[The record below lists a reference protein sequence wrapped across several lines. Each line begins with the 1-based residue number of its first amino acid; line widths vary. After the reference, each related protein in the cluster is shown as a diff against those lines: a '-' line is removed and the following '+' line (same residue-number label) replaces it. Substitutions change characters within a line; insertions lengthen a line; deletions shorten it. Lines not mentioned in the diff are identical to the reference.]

1 MKKIVW
7 MSSFILSLLIFTLIS
22 LLVTSIIVLFSDSNV
37 LSFTQSNGAHMWIG
51 LEVSGSWQGVA
62 QTLNEHG
69 FDSVLW
75 LGLVQLLPFIL
86 INIILIRLF
95 LLYRRGSFF
104 AIENIQC
111 FKWLG
116 GVLLAQFALVVC
128 YPSLLITLLNLATG
142 SDIGRVVAIQDTDII
157 GLVMGLIIYVIG
169 WIMGQ
174 AQQLE
179 KEQELVI

>member
-7 MSSFILSLLIFTLIS
+7 MSTLILSLLVFTLLS
-22 LLVTSIIVLFSDSNV
+22 LLVTSIIVLFSDNDV

-51 LEVSGSWQGVA
+51 LEVSGSWQGIA
-62 QTLNEHG
+62 QTLSESD

-128 YPSLLITLLNLATG
+128 YPPLLITLLNFAT
-142 SDIGRVVAIQDTDII
+142 DTDFGRVVVIQDTDII

-174 AQQLE
+174 AQQLQE
-179 KEQELVI
+179 EQELVI

>member
-7 MSSFILSLLIFTLIS
+7 MSSFILSLLFFTLIS

-75 LGLVQLLPFIL
+75 LGLVQLLPFML

-174 AQQLE
+174 AQQLQ

>member
-7 MSSFILSLLIFTLIS
+7 MSTLILSLLVFTLLS
-22 LLVTSIIVLFSDSNV
+22 LLVTSIIVLFSDNDV

-174 AQQLE
+174 AQQLQ

>member
-7 MSSFILSLLIFTLIS
+7 MSSFILSLLIFTLFS

-37 LSFTQSNGAHMWIG
+37 LSFTQNNGAHMWIG

-142 SDIGRVVAIQDTDII
+142 SDIRRVVAIQDTDII

-174 AQQLE
+174 AQQLQ

>member
-116 GVLLAQFALVVC
+116 GVLLAQFVLVVC

-174 AQQLE
+174 AQQLQ

>member
-7 MSSFILSLLIFTLIS
+7 MSTLILSLLLFTLIS
-22 LLVTSIIVLFSDSNV
+22 LLVTSIIVLFSDSDV
-37 LSFTQSNGAHMWIG
+37 LSFTQSNGAHIWIG
-51 LEVSGSWQGVA
+51 LEVSGSWQGIA
-62 QTLNEHG
+62 QTLGEHG

-75 LGLVQLLPFIL
+75 LGLVQLLPFFL

-95 LLYRRGSFF
+95 LLYRCGSFF
-104 AIENIQC
+104 TIENIQC

-128 YPSLLITLLNLATG
+128 YPSLLITLLNFATG
-142 SDIGRVVAIQDTDII
+142 TDMGRVVTIQDTDII
-157 GLVMGLIIYVIG
+157 GLVVGLIIYVIG

-174 AQQLE
+174 AQQLQE
-179 KEQELVI
+179 EQELVI

>member
-7 MSSFILSLLIFTLIS
+7 MSTLILSLLVFTLLS
-22 LLVTSIIVLFSDSNV
+22 LLVTSIIVLFSDNDV

-51 LEVSGSWQGVA
+51 LEVSGSWQGIA
-62 QTLNEHG
+62 QTLIESD

-128 YPSLLITLLNLATG
+128 YPPLLITLLNFAT
-142 SDIGRVVAIQDTDII
+142 DTDLGRVVVIQDTDII

-174 AQQLE
+174 AQQLQE
-179 KEQELVI
+179 EQELVI

>member
-7 MSSFILSLLIFTLIS
+7 MSTLILSLLVFTLLS
-22 LLVTSIIVLFSDSNV
+22 LLVTSIIVLFSDNDV

-51 LEVSGSWQGVA
+51 LEVSGSWQGIA
-62 QTLNEHG
+62 QTLSESDL
-69 FDSVLW
+69 DSVLW

-128 YPSLLITLLNLATG
+128 YPPLLITLLNFAT
-142 SDIGRVVAIQDTDII
+142 DTDLGRVVVIQDTDII

-174 AQQLE
+174 AQQLQE
-179 KEQELVI
+179 EQELVI